1 MNFREAKNINQL
13 SLIRMI
19 AFAMLVIMPL
29 VLLALMFVVS
39 PPKQSGGEIEIA
51 LLILLIV
58 GMIQPLLIPLISR
71 IQIQNWQNENSENK
85 NPAILFFMISLIK
98 FSFIEAIYIYGL
110 VVYLLSGD
118 MLKALYFY
126 PVGIGWSVVHWP
138 MRVRFDNFINRLS
151 KK

>member
-1 MNFREAKNINQL
+1 MKSAAKSNQL

-58 GMIQPLLIPLISR
+58 GMFQPLVLPVITR
-71 IQIQNWQNENSENK
+71 IQIQNWQEENSENK
-85 NPAILFFMISLIK
+85 SPAILFFMLSLIK
-98 FSFIEAIYIYGL
+98 FSLIEAIYIYGL

-118 MLKALYFY
+118 MIKALYFY

-138 MRVRFDNFINRLS
+138 THERFEKFVSRLS
-151 KK
+151 EK